1 MEKLFEI
8 NVSGTS
14 YYFGDLTTSSALSAH
29 VSDTS
34 IHQTSGEVEDMLTA
48 YTYDKATIDEKVAS
62 GGTFDPANYY
72 DKSET
77 DVLLDEK
84 LDISTFNV
92 YSGVVASEMVN
103 KAENSDLEALEGT
116 FSAFSATVAAEIQ
129 ELEASGMTSG
139 AVQDMLTAYTYDKAT
154 IDAND
159 AQKLDITAFSAYS
172 GTVASELSGKATESD
187 LNALESTFSA
197 FSATIETVITS
208 GGGVVSSSD
217 CQTMI
222 DNSISGKTNESDFS
236 AHTANTTVHITA
248 DERTAWDAKP
258 NVWIGTQSQWAA
270 ISGSSENGT
279 IYLVY

>member
-1 MEKLFEI
+1 MEKLYEI
-8 NVSGTS
+8 NVSGTP

-72 DKSET
+72 DKAST
-77 DVLLDEK
+77 DALLDGK
-84 LDISTFNV
+84 LDVNVFNV

-103 KAENSDLEALEGT
+103 KAENIDLEALEG
-116 FSAFSATVAAEIQ
+116 
-129 ELEASGMTSG
+129 
-139 AVQDMLTAYTYDKAT
+139 
-154 IDAND
+154 
-159 AQKLDITAFSAYS
+159 
-172 GTVASELSGKATESD
+172 
-187 LNALESTFSA
+187 TFSA

-236 AHTANTTVHITA
+236 AHTADTTVHITA

-258 NVWIGTQSQWAA
+258 NVWIGDESSWSL
-270 ISGSSENGT
+270 ISGSTENGV
-279 IYLVY
+279 IYLVYE

>member
-187 LNALESTFSA
+187 LNALKG
-197 FSATIETVITS
+197 TV
-208 GGGVVSSSD
+208 
-217 CQTMI
+217 
-222 DNSISGKTNESDFS
+222 S
-236 AHTANTTVHITA
+236 AHTANTDIHVTA
-248 DERTAWDAKP
+248 ADKTAWSNKQDALTAGDNIIISG
-258 NVWIGTQSQWAA
+258 NVISTTVQYWCGDESQWAS
-270 ISGSSENGT
+270 ISGSTDPNT
-279 IYLVY
+279 IYMVHE